1 MAIRL
6 LSSESINGAL
16 TLTGNLTGTSATL
29 TGSLTGTSATFNTGA
44 GNVGLA
50 VYTSAISTAPN
61 VKFGRNANE
70 YIGFKIQDRN
80 NRIVFGQDETDGN
93 HEAVFD
99 IWSSTPGNRAFVFGA
114 SDSAG
119 ATFLSWLTIE
129 NANAIFAGTL
139 TVAGGVV
146 MNGNQTVQGN
156 LTVDGTGNIGGTL
169 TGDNFILGG
178 SDDNVYYGVYRAGT
192 ETREVRLVSY
202 APTPNSKVQL
212 GMQNAD
218 YSFNP
223 ALTVKADLNVGIG
236 TTSPFANAT
245 TNTGLNVDTGGH
257 SSLLIGDGIND
268 GGMIQSSDDSQ
279 RIIIGANVYD
289 SPTGSWSRWN
299 ATGAAL
305 IDVYGEANS
314 AFISLNVDDGTS
326 GFPPA
331 RLFIDGNGYVGI
343 GTTTPDNKLQV
354 VAGNSQVQAWFG
366 ETSYTNAAIRIGGEN
381 AAGGRIYIQY
391 DGDSSYIDCY
401 GGHGSTQRYRDLAIA
416 AQNTTLIGNVIGFG
430 KNYTTSQGWLPGAAG
445 TFSTQ
450 TGYYGGD
457 FTINGAASENSLI
470 WGLSAFGNRALQWQT
485 IGEAGN
491 DADGGWNKT
500 INNLPDGNT
509 HGYMSYVYVKRTS
522 SATTGTFYYGC
533 SQVLNLAGNVDG
545 NPYFHVHGIGSLPQD
560 VWCVAIGIIQAYTD
574 TNTTTPTIVGVYR
587 VDTGAKILG
596 GTSFRSQSGVQTTQS
611 HRTYHYYSTDPV
623 ATLAFADPGF
633 YVIDGTE
640 PTLNDL
646 LDGSAGGGSSPWTT
660 TGNDIYNN
668 NSGSVGVN
676 NTTPSAHSSD
686 HNQLVVG
693 DGVNNQGMTIFAG
706 SNRESTINFTDTTSS
721 YNNNFRIQVRH
732 DDSSESNNPSFR
744 ILYEGW
750 RYVTITEQTNTSNQI
765 PQVRLGPFNSS
776 SLPANLDHSM
786 LEIGM
791 PSGANN
797 PGMVMYG
804 DTQGNS
810 NPFLGMVSTSSSS
823 QITTK
828 YLRFYHNTTL
838 CGTIQK
844 RYNAN
849 EVQYLTTSDYRLK
862 EDLKPFKALDTI
874 CKINV
879 YNYKWNDIEEDN
891 VNYGVLAHE
900 LQELIPEVVAGEKD
914 EVNEKGEEEYQAV
927 DYSKL
932 VPHLIQSIQELKAE
946 IEILKSK

>member
-50 VYTSAISTAPN
+50 VYTSAVSTAPN
-61 VKFGRNANE
+61 VKFGRNASE

-80 NRIVFGQDETDGN
+80 NRIVFRQDETDGN

-99 IWSSTPGNRAFVFGA
+99 IWSSTTGNKAFVFGA
-114 SDSAG
+114 SDNAG

-178 SDDNVYYGVYRAGT
+178 SDDNVFYGVYRAGT

-212 GMQNAD
+212 GMQNSD

-236 TTSPFANAT
+236 TISPSAN
-245 TNTGLNVDTGGH
+245 LNVVGP
-257 SSLLIGDGIND
+257 GDAND
-268 GGMIQSSDDSQ
+268 PVV
-279 RIIIGANVYD
+279 A
-289 SPTGSWSRWN
+289 
-299 ATGAAL
+299 
-305 IDVYGEANS
+305 IDVTNSS
-314 AFISLNVDDGTS
+314 AFNHGLEIFDANLTAGETVLMAIGKAGSTRNTAIFGYIHDADAGNNNLATI
-326 GFPPA
+326 GFWGA
-331 RLFIDGNGYVGI
+331 DNKMTVSAGGNVGI
-343 GTTTPDNKLQV
+343 GTGTTTPSNKLQV
-354 VAGNSQVQAWFG
+354 AAGNSQVQAWFG

-391 DGDSSYIDCY
+391 AGDSSYIDCY

-430 KNYTTSQGWLPGAAG
+430 KNYATSQGWLPGAAG
-445 TFSTQ
+445 TFSDQ
-450 TGYYGGD
+450 TGYYGGN
-457 FTINGAASENSLI
+457 FTINGAAAENSLI

-485 IGEAGN
+485 IGEAAS

-533 SQVLNLAGNVDG
+533 SQVLQLNGTVNG
-545 NPYFHVHGIGSLPQD
+545 NPYFHVHNIGSLPQD

-596 GTSFRSQSGVQTTQS
+596 GTSYKSQSGVQTTQS
-611 HRTYHYYSTDPV
+611 HRTYHYYSTDPA

-676 NTTPSAHSSD
+676 NTNPSAHSSD

-693 DGVNNQGMTIFAG
+693 DGVDNQGMTIFAG
-706 SNRESTINFTDTTSS
+706 SNRESTINFTDTTSG
-721 YNNNFRIQVRH
+721 YNNNYRIQANH
-732 DDSSESNNPSFR
+732 NDSSENNNPSFQ
-744 ILYEGW
+744 INFEGH
-750 RYVTITEQTNTSNQI
+750 RYVTITGQTNTTNQI
-765 PQVRLGPFNSS
+765 PQVRLGYFNSS

-804 DTQGNS
+804 DSQGNS

-914 EVNEKGEEEYQAV
+914 EVNKKGEEEYQAV

>member
-6 LSSESINGAL
+6 LSSESIDGAL
-16 TLTGNLTGTSATL
+16 TLTGNLTGTSATFAG
-29 TGSLTGTSATFNTGA
+29 TITNVGSITTKASGVSNSIVAQWQATNANNCATFRTTDSGHIFRIHAQNSGTIYVQNDDGSNYLKIPDSGSNEVSGNTNFTGDVNVENA
-44 GNVGLA
+44 GTRIISLNYEDSVNSIISHSGTNFGLESLNVRGDSIRFYTDYEASTPKGNITLTLENSHNAKFEGNVGIGISAGGNNLHIYKSNA
-50 VYTSAISTAPN
+50 TALIQASNTSGIAQVQFFPRDASN
-61 VKFGRNANE
+61 VAHLQSIKGVDSNLTFLTGGNSGNSYVPTERMRIDSSGRTSI
-70 YIGFKIQDRN
+70 IG
-80 NRIVFGQDETDGN
+80 
-93 HEAVFD
+93 
-99 IWSSTPGNRAFVFGA
+99 VFGA
-114 SDSAG
+114 PSSSGSGNEGILRLSQSSGVGSMYMGFGDPYAWIQSRSSSDFSLNYDLA
-119 ATFLSWLTIE
+119 L
-129 NANAIFAGTL
+129 NP
-139 TVAGGVV
+139 
-146 MNGNQTVQGN
+146 
-156 LTVDGTGNIGGTL
+156 
-169 TGDNFILGG
+169 LGG
-178 SDDNVYYGVYRAGT
+178 
-192 ETREVRLVSY
+192 
-202 APTPNSKVQL
+202 
-212 GMQNAD
+212 
-218 YSFNP
+218 
-223 ALTVKADLNVGIG
+223 NVGIG
-236 TTSPFANAT
+236 TTS
-245 TNTGLNVDTGGH
+245 
-257 SSLLIGDGIND
+257 
-268 GGMIQSSDDSQ
+268 
-279 RIIIGANVYD
+279 
-289 SPTGSWSRWN
+289 
-299 ATGAAL
+299 
-305 IDVYGEANS
+305 
-314 AFISLNVDDGTS
+314 
-326 GFPPA
+326 
-331 RLFIDGNGYVGI
+331 
-343 GTTTPDNKLQV
+343 PDNKLQV

-416 AQNTTLIGNVIGFG
+416 AQNITLTGNVIGFG
-430 KNYTTSQGWLPGAAG
+430 KNYATSQGWLPGAAG
-445 TFSTQ
+445 TFSDQ
-450 TGYYGGD
+450 TGYYGSN

-485 IGEAGN
+485 IGEAAS

-500 INNLPDGNT
+500 MSNLPDGNT

-533 SQVLNLAGNVDG
+533 SQVLQLNGTVNG

-560 VWCVAIGIIQAYTD
+560 VWCIAIGIIQAYTD

-596 GTSFRSQSGVQTTQS
+596 GTSYKSQSGVQTTQS

-676 NTTPSAHSSD
+676 NTNPSAHQSA

-693 DGVNNQGMTIFAG
+693 NGVDNQGMTIFAG
-706 SNRESTINFTDTTSS
+706 SNRESTINFSDTTLG
-721 YNNNFRIQVRH
+721 YDNNFRIQVRH
-732 DDSSESNNPSFR
+732 DDSSENNNPSFR
-744 ILYEGW
+744 ILFEGN
-750 RYVTITEQTNTSNQI
+750 RFVTINKQTTGSSQI
-765 PQVRLGPFNSS
+765 PQVRLGYFNSS

-879 YNYKWNDIEEDN
+879 YNYKWKDIEGYN

-914 EVNEKGEEEYQAV
+914 EVNEKGEKEYQAV

-932 VPHLIQSIQELKAE
+932 VPHLIQAIQELKAE